1 LEITMSATIRTGLWA
16 TIGLLIALGAMS
28 LQFRMHLGEIADFA
42 IAANAPRW
50 LMGFAGGAFLAVA
63 GLQLQN
69 RFVSPLW
76 LLGISTAGILGAVL
90 GFLWFGS
97 TGSWIGFLVSIALAV
112 IVLHRLPPHSILGA
126 LACLALAGIGIYGV
140 SLVKAEPNVARSL
153 AFFAAGDVGHATLAM
168 SLIAMALLFIS
179 SSFRSSSAF
188 GPAALGIGI
197 GLVGPIAFV
206 AWWVPLAQSRLTR
219 LSGTTR
225 WMMTAFAGGVV
236 LITVDAMQRW
246 VIGGYGFGLN
256 FPLALVGTPI
266 YLWWCAGLSSRA
278 WAKVLARLL
287 AILLATGAVLFS
299 RFAIQTIQQ
308 AT

>member
-1 LEITMSATIRTGLWA
+1 MSASLRVGLWA
-16 TIGLLIALGAMS
+16 AIGLLIALTAMS
-28 LQFRMHLGEIADFA
+28 LQFRLHLGEVADFA

-50 LMGFAGGAFLAVA
+50 LMAFAGGAFLAVA

-76 LLGISTAGILGAVL
+76 LLGISTAGILGAAL

-97 TGSWIGFLVSIALAV
+97 TGSWMGFLLSTALTMAALNY
-112 IVLHRLPPHSILGA
+112 IPQHSVAGA
-126 LACLALAGIGIYGV
+126 IACLALAGIGIYGV

-168 SLIAMALLFIS
+168 SLIAIAMLFIS
-179 SSFRSSSAF
+179 SIFRSSSAF

-206 AWWVPLAQSRLTR
+206 SWWVPLAEARLTR
-219 LSGTTR
+219 LSGTAR
-225 WMMTAFAGGVV
+225 FVMTAFAGGVV
-236 LITVDAMQRW
+236 LITADAMQRW
-246 VIGGYGFGLN
+246 FIGGYGFGLN
-256 FPLALVGTPI
+256 FPLTLVGMPI
-266 YLWWCAGLSSRA
+266 YLWWCAGLSSRF
-278 WAKVLARLL
+278 WVKMFGRILALL
-287 AILLATGAVLFS
+287 IVVGAVLFS
-299 RFAIQTIQQ
+299 GFAIQTIQQ